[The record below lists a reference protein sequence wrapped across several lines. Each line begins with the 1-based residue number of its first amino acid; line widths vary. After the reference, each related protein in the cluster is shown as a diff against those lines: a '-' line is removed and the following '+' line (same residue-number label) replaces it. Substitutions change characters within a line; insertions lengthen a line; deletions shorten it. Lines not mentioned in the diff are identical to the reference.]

1 MSIETNKALATR
13 FCQLISDRN
22 LDALFMLFHDDGSW
36 TIPYREDRFPF
47 AGFRNKAAIREM
59 LTGFLGGFT
68 AFTFSI
74 ENLTAEGNRVSIE
87 ARSTGTGPKAAPYE
101 NVYHMYMEI
110 QDGQVHT
117 IREYFDPYQVMAY
130 VEQIS

>member
-1 MSIETNKALATR
+1 MSIESNKALATR
-13 FCQLISDRN
+13 FCKLISDRN
-22 LDALFMLFHDDGSW
+22 LDELFTHFHDDGSW
-36 TIPYREDRFPF
+36 SIPYRTDRFPF
-47 AGFRNKAAIREM
+47 AGFKNKAAIREM

-68 AFTFSI
+68 AFTFSV

-87 ARSTGTGPKAAPYE
+87 ARSAGTGPKGAPYE

-110 QDGQVHT
+110 QDGKVHT

-130 VEQIS
+130 VEKIS

>member
-1 MSIETNKALATR
+1 MSIESNKALAIR

-22 LDALFMLFHDDGSW
+22 LDELFTHFHDDGSW
-36 TIPYREDRFPF
+36 SIPYRTDRFAF
-47 AGFRNKAAIREM
+47 AGFKNKAAIREM

-68 AFTFSI
+68 EFEFSVQ
-74 ENLTAEGNRVSIE
+74 NLTAEDNRVSIE
-87 ARSTGTGPKAAPYE
+87 ARSTGTGPKSTPYE

-110 QDGQVHT
+110 QDGKVHT

-130 VEQIS
+130 VEKIS